1 MTPMNTI
8 FKPFA
13 ALATRLKN
21 NSFQKAVIK
30 LTFFYSLGVTFLL
43 VIFST
48 IVYGLF
54 VRTIHEPRHDE
65 HFEIREISD
74 DSFVIELK
82 QQREALQEEL
92 QENLLNTL
100 ITADIFLFALT
111 IVVSYALSKKT
122 LLPLELSY
130 KKQEEFISNAAHE
143 LRTPLAVMKAGTELT
158 LSKDR
163 SDNEYKK
170 FLGESLEETNRL
182 ILMANDLLSLAR
194 NDKVDHKNIF
204 SLSEISHQQVAS
216 VSTYAKSKEISLVL
230 NVEQDVSVIGNQQ
243 EIARMIMNLLKN
255 AIDYN
260 KENGSVTLSLIK
272 KDRKAELTISDTGI
286 GISQKDLTHIFERFY
301 KVEECRTQCID
312 SGSGLGLSLV
322 SEIIKKHNGTIN
334 VESKLGEGTKF
345 VILLP
350 ISK

>member
-1 MTPMNTI
+1 MNTI

-30 LTFFYSLGVTFLL
+30 LTFFYTLGVTFLL
-43 VIFST
+43 IIFST

-65 HFEIREISD
+65 DFEITQVSD

-82 QQREALQEEL
+82 QQRQMLQEEL
-92 QENLLNTL
+92 RENLLNTL
-100 ITADIFLFALT
+100 ITADIFLFVFT
-111 IVVSYALSKKT
+111 ILVSYVLSKKT

-163 SDNEYKK
+163 QDYEYKK

-182 ILMANDLLSLAR
+182 ILLANDLLSLAR
-194 NDKVDHKNIF
+194 NNSNTHKQVF
-204 SLSEISHQQVAS
+204 SLSDVCETQVHSLHKYAVSKHITLSANTDSGILIS
-216 VSTYAKSKEISLVL
+216 
-230 NVEQDVSVIGNQQ
+230 GNQQ
-243 EIARMIMNLLKN
+243 EIGRAIMNLLKN

-260 KENGSVTLSLIK
+260 KENGTVILSLVK
-272 KDRKAELTISDTGI
+272 KDKKAELSILDTGI
-286 GISQKDLTHIFERFY
+286 GISEQDLPHIFDRFF
-301 KVEECRTQCID
+301 KAEECRTQTET

-322 SEIIKKHNGTIN
+322 YEIVKKHNGSIA
-334 VESKLGEGTKF
+334 VISKLGAGTTFK
-345 VILLP
+345 ITLP
-350 ISK
+350 IQQ

>member
-1 MTPMNTI
+1 MNTI

-21 NSFQKAVIK
+21 NSFSKAVIK
-30 LTFFYSLGVTFLL
+30 LTFFYTLGVTFLL

-74 DSFVIELK
+74 DSFVIEVK

-100 ITADIFLFALT
+100 ITADIFLFILT
-111 IVVSYALSKKT
+111 VFVSYILSKKT
-122 LLPLELSY
+122 LLPLERAY

-163 SDNEYKK
+163 NENEYKK
-170 FLGESLEETNRL
+170 FLGESLEEINRL

-194 NDKVDHKNIF
+194 NNNVDHKNMF
-204 SLSEISHQQVAS
+204 SLSDCLHEQVAS
-216 VSTYAKSKEISLVL
+216 ISTYAKTKGISLVS
-230 NVEQDVSVIGNQQ
+230 NIEQDSSIMGNQQ
-243 EIARMIMNLLKN
+243 EIARMVMNLLKN

-260 KENGSVTLSLIK
+260 KENGSVTLLLVK
-272 KDRKAELTISDTGI
+272 KDKKAEISLSDTGI
-286 GISQKDLTHIFERFY
+286 GISQKDLPHIFERFY
-301 KVEECRTQCID
+301 KVEECRTQCVD

-322 SEIIKKHNGTIN
+322 WEIIKKHNGTIK
-334 VESKLGEGTKF
+334 VESELGKGTTFSIKLPL
-345 VILLP
+345 V
-350 ISK
+350 